1 MTDEDFDA
9 YLESALDELE
19 AKQSLLSD
27 AYGLGRH
34 ERFVVDYESLTLSFF
49 EGERHCVT
57 ARILPIATLV
67 PVQNSLRWAWAN
79 EVFPE
84 PVRQL
89 SMAVKAPHS
98 ATGFDMFVQEAIEC
112 DDPMA
117 WEIAALACKC
127 LRKAGA
133 YRIPH
138 PTAHCYVLIES
149 VSASAF

>member
-89 SMAVKAPHS
+89 SMAVKEPHS

-112 DDPMA
+112 DEPMA

>member
-57 ARILPIATLV
+57 ARILPIATIV

-89 SMAVKAPHS
+89 SMAVKEPHS

-112 DDPMA
+112 DEPMA

-133 YRIPH
+133 
-138 PTAHCYVLIES
+138 
-149 VSASAF
+149 